1 MFNPIGVSGQYL
13 HQDTDPKPVYFLSSM
28 TEHIAQLYAEI
39 EQAMI
44 TNKEELEQYRLRY
57 LSKKGA
63 VTALF
68 DGLKIAAADDRRAL
82 GQQLNELKNRAQERF
97 TAFQEQMEARQQEAG
112 SQPGVD
118 LTLPV
123 IPNLT
128 GTQHPLSIVRQRII
142 QIFERIGFNV
152 SDGPEIESDWY
163 NFGALNF
170 PDNHPAREMQDTFFV
185 EKPGGGVADDM
196 LLRTHTSNV
205 QIRLMEYVRN
215 SLADRPGQFTPIR
228 SIMPGRVY
236 RNEAISARA
245 HCQFHQVEGIYIDR
259 NVGFKDLKDT
269 LYHFVKE
276 LFTKETKIRFRPSYF
291 PFTEPSAEIDI
302 SCQICGGSGCNV
314 CKHTGWVE
322 IAGSGMVDPNV
333 LENCGI
339 DPDEYTGFA
348 FGMGIER
355 ITMLKY
361 QVRDLR
367 LYFENDVR
375 FLRQFEGL

>member
-1 MFNPIGVSGQYL
+1 MLDKI
-13 HQDTDPKPVYFLSSM
+13 TD
-28 TEHIAQLYAEI
+28 LYAEI
-39 EQAMI
+39 DAA
-44 TNKEELEQYRLRY
+44 TVTSKDELEQYRLRY

-63 VTALF
+63 VTELF
-68 DGLKIAAADDRRAL
+68 DGLKTAPADERRAL
-82 GQQLNELKNRAQERF
+82 GQQLNGLKNRAQERF
-97 TAFQEQMEARQQEAG
+97 TAFQELVEAQQQDAAA
-112 SQPGVD
+112 QPAVD

-123 IPNLT
+123 LPNLT

-152 SDGPEIESDWY
+152 SDGPEIETDWY

-185 EKPGGGVADDM
+185 QKSAENPSADV

-205 QIRLMEYVRN
+205 QIRLMEHVRN
-215 SLADRPGQFTPIR
+215 SSGGQFKPIR

-245 HCQFHQVEGIYIDR
+245 HCQFHQVEGIYVDR

-276 LFTKETKIRFRPSYF
+276 LFTKDTKIRFRPSYF

-314 CKHTGWVE
+314 CKYTGWVE

-355 ITMLKY
+355 MTMLKY

>member
-1 MFNPIGVSGQYL
+1 
-13 HQDTDPKPVYFLSSM
+13 M
-28 TEHIAQLYAEI
+28 TESIAQLYAEI
-39 EQAMI
+39 DAATVTTKDQ
-44 TNKEELEQYRLRY
+44 LEQYRLRY

-63 VTALF
+63 VTELF
-68 DGLKIAAADDRRAL
+68 EGLKTAAAEDRRAL
-82 GQQLNELKNRAQERF
+82 GQQLNGLKNLAQDRF
-97 TAFQEQMEARQQEAG
+97 QAFQEAVEAAEQTA
-112 SQPGVD
+112 SSLPPVD

-123 IPNLT
+123 VPNLM

-152 SDGPEIESDWY
+152 ADGPEIETDWY

-170 PDNHPAREMQDTFFV
+170 ADNHPAREMQDTFFV
-185 EKPGGGVADDM
+185 EKTDTPSQDV

-205 QIRLMEYVRN
+205 QIRLMEQVRN
-215 SLADRPGQFTPIR
+215 SPEGFRPIR

-276 LFTKETKIRFRPSYF
+276 LFTKDTKIRFRPSYF

-314 CKHTGWVE
+314 CKYTGWVE

-333 LENCGI
+333 LINCGI
-339 DPDEYTGFA
+339 DPDEFTGFA

-375 FLRQFEGL
+375 FLRQFEGF

>member
-1 MFNPIGVSGQYL
+1 
-13 HQDTDPKPVYFLSSM
+13 M
-28 TEHIAQLYAEI
+28 TESIAQLHAEI
-39 EQAMI
+39 EQATV
-44 TNKEELEQYRLRY
+44 TNKDQLEQYRLRY

-63 VTALF
+63 VTELF
-68 DGLKIAAADDRRAL
+68 EGLKTAAADDRRAL
-82 GQQLNELKNRAQERF
+82 GQQLNGLKNRAQDRF
-97 TAFQEQMEARQQEAG
+97 QAFQEQVEAAEQTTTA
-112 SQPGVD
+112 QPAFD
-118 LTLPV
+118 LTLPTV
-123 IPNLT
+123 PNLM

-152 SDGPEIESDWY
+152 ADGPEIETDWY

-170 PDNHPAREMQDTFFV
+170 AENHPAREMQDTFFV
-185 EKPGGGVADDM
+185 EKTDTPSQDV

-205 QIRLMEYVRN
+205 QIRLMEQVRN
-215 SLADRPGQFTPIR
+215 SPGGFKPIR

-276 LFTKETKIRFRPSYF
+276 LFTKDTKIRFRPSYF

-314 CKHTGWVE
+314 CKYTGWVE

-333 LENCGI
+333 LINCGI
-339 DPDEYTGFA
+339 DPDEFTGFA